1 VAFVAVFFSALI
13 GMTYVFAPQVLF
25 GYLTVA
31 SAFWLVVDH
40 ALLGPDGFFAVE
52 TIGRR
57 RRSLWCDH
65 HRLFVM
71 FPP

>member
-40 ALLGPDGFFAVE
+40 ALLGPE
-52 TIGRR
+52 
-57 RRSLWCDH
+57 
-65 HRLFVM
+65 RLLCCGNDRPTSPVVVV
-71 FPP
+71 